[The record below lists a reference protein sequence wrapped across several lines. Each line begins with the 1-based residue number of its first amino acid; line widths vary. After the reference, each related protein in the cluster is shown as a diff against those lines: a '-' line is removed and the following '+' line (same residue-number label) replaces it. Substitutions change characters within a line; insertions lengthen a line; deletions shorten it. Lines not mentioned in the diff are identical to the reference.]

1 MICLLCKSTQDPI
14 VLITSTIP
22 TKQKLPIFFL
32 FSNLKTSHPEMVLKA
47 FTSYHFIHSMN
58 YFILDPNQQQ
68 SATSG
73 TRCLMK
79 EREGGGVY
87 CGNTDKPGCLFC
99 DHRRRRKQGTRKTYI
114 MMKGTQVLIYL
125 ASE

>member
-14 VLITSTIP
+14 VLMTSTIP

-79 EREGGGVY
+79 EREGEEFTVE
-87 CGNTDKPGCLFC
+87 TQTS
-99 DHRRRRKQGTRKTYI
+99 QGAFFVTITEGENRVQGRPI
-114 MMKGTQVLIYL
+114 
-125 ASE
+125 S